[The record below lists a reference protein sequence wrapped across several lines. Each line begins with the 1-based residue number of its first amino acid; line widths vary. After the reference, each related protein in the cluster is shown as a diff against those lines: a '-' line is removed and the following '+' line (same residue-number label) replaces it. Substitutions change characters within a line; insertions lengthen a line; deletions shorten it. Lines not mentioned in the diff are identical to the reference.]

1 MKHLYIIG
9 NGFDIFTGLKTSY
22 QDFRRWLQIHYI
34 FVYETFEAVYGIQ
47 NVEWWNDFEVSLG
60 PLEKVCGYRSTIK
73 ILFCPFIKLN
83 NG

>member
-60 PLEKVCGYRSTIK
+60 
-73 ILFCPFIKLN
+73 KLAISN
-83 NG
+83 MFSIIHLQRNLWMKS